1 MRIVLAI
8 TAVLFI
14 AVSATQPAQADPY
27 KWCAVYAGNAMDG
40 SKACWFTTLEQCQ
53 ATVTGLAGFCQPNTF
68 TSEPAAGSA
77 QRVKKRASTH

>member
-1 MRIVLAI
+1 MRVILAT
-8 TAVLFI
+8 TALLI

-40 SKACWFTTLEQCQ
+40 SKGCWFTTLEQCQ

-68 TSEPAAGSA
+68 YSESAAA
-77 QRVKKRASTH
+77 PVKRAKKRVAAH